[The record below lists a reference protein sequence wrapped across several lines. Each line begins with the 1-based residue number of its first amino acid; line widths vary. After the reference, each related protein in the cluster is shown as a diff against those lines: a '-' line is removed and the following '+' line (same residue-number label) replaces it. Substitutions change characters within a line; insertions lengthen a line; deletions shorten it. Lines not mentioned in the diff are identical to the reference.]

1 MTLWDGSNYKPGFSS
16 RATTVGQRPKWLKPW
31 MWPWAPC
38 TGSSSA
44 LPKKGLEL
52 SILRMAAEV
61 VSITFLQCILRGMQ
75 RSPRIVDQD
84 RTDMSGVGVEDVSCL
99 VIPDGCL
106 GLPVLAALQQGI
118 PTVAVKENPT

>member
-1 MTLWDGSNYKPGFSS
+1 M
-16 RATTVGQRPKWLKPW
+16 
-31 MWPWAPC
+31 
-38 TGSSSA
+38 
-44 LPKKGLEL
+44 

-84 RTDMSGVGVEDVSCL
+84 WTDMSGVGVEDVSCL